1 MPLMAFI
8 KETILYTRPG
18 CHLCDGVVAN
28 LLGMNVAYR
37 PVNIDEDPELEQK
50 YGLSIPVLYMPE
62 SGRELFF
69 PFDEDQLRRFLQ
81 GGA

>member
-1 MPLMAFI
+1 MAFI
-8 KETILYTRPG
+8 KEPILYTRPG

-81 GGA
+81 GRA

>member
-8 KETILYTRPG
+8 KEPILYTRPG

-28 LLGMNVAYR
+28 LLDMNVAYR
-37 PVNIDEDPELEQK
+37 PVNIDEDPELERK

-81 GGA
+81 GRA